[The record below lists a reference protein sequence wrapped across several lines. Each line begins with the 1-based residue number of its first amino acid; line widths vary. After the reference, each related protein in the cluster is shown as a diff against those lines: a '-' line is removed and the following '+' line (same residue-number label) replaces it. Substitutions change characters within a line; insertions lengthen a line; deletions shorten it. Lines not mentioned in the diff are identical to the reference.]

1 MSTSVHN
8 PHKRMRS
15 QQQGLGQARAA
26 STRKREIAA
35 RDADDASASMNGGS
49 AVSPVGAGAL
59 SWYLSRMSAIDLLK
73 PEEEVTLGRHIQL
86 GLEWEAAKEE
96 LAVRLER
103 QPSRAEWAAHMGVDE
118 DTLKLIM
125 IRSSRAKTTMISANL
140 RLAVSIAKRYKHRG
154 LALSDL
160 VQEGSFGLMKAA
172 ERFDPDKGFKFSTYA
187 TWWIKQSIMR
197 AIADQS
203 RTIRLPVHVHDLLNS
218 IKRATRE
225 LSLELGR
232 TPTDEEL
239 SLRLQ
244 VPTQKI
250 EFYREAARSVLSME
264 QSLNNARK
272 GSAASL
278 GGKSDMTLEDSLRD
292 PEPLP
297 EDRTQQSM
305 LKENMSQLLGTLSPR
320 EQEVVRLRFGL
331 DDGRARTL
339 EEIGQV
345 FCVTRERVRQ
355 IESRALQKLRQP
367 YRNHKLRAY
376 AFEGEALAGP
386 LPQQPPAIPQ

>member
-1 MSTSVHN
+1 MHGGSMPTGSSGQPSQLQHLF
-8 PHKRMRS
+8 KRMTS
-15 QQQGLGQARAA
+15 
-26 STRKREIAA
+26 
-35 RDADDASASMNGGS
+35 
-49 AVSPVGAGAL
+49 
-59 SWYLSRMSAIDLLK
+59 IDLLK
-73 PEEEVTLGRHIQL
+73 PEEEIALARQIKLGI
-86 GLEWEAAKEE
+86 EWEAAREE
-96 LAVRLER
+96 LAMRLER
-103 QPSRAEWAAHMGVDE
+103 TPSLGEWAAHMGVDE

-125 IRSSRAKTTMISANL
+125 IRSARAKSTMISANL
-140 RLAVSIAKRYKHRG
+140 RLAVSIAKRYRRRG
-154 LALSDL
+154 LALPDL
-160 VQEGSFGLMKAA
+160 IQEGSFGLMKAA
-172 ERFDPDKGFKFSTYA
+172 ERFDPEKGFKFSTYA

-203 RTIRLPVHVHDLLNS
+203 RTIRLPVHVHDFLNS
-218 IKRATRE
+218 VKRATRE

-232 TPTDEEL
+232 HPTDEEL
-239 SLRLQ
+239 AMRLQ
-244 VPTQKI
+244 VTAQKI
-250 EFYREAARSVLSME
+250 VFYRDAAQSVLSME
-264 QSLNNARK
+264 QSRNFASRK
-272 GSAASL
+272 GSGASQ

-297 EDRTQQSM
+297 EDRTQHAM
-305 LKENMSQLLGTLSPR
+305 LKENLLQLLGTLSPR

-376 AFEGEALAGP
+376 AFEGEMP
-386 LPQQPPAIPQ
+386 LH